1 MRKYEGLF
9 IFPPEE
15 GPEAAKEGEAR
26 LEEMITRFGG
36 KIVNRQDWGRRPL
49 GYALRKFREGRI
61 LQWNFELE
69 TQQLIELRR
78 ALDLSERFLKTNI
91 VKHVTPKPPKE
102 SKKKARAPRPPVW
115 DNQPPRKEEETS
127 HGRQF

>member
-26 LEEMITRFGG
+26 LEEIITRCGG
-36 KIVNRQDWGRRPL
+36 KIVDRQDWGRRPL
-49 GYALRKFREGRI
+49 GYALKKFREGRI

-69 TQQLIELRR
+69 TNQMVELRR
-78 ALDLSERFLKTNI
+78 ALDISERFLKTNI

-102 SKKKARAPRPPVW
+102 KAKKSRTPRPPA
-115 DNQPPRKEEETS
+115 QEHYRPRREEHTS
-127 HGRQF
+127 HGRQS